1 MFSMR
6 SYGIQR
12 HRATDATSGR
22 SEKEKGSVQAQSLR
36 SATAAGRSQGLFV
49 SVEASFELKFHSIG
63 SRINNNEG
71 CGLAPGRCHLW

>member
-1 MFSMR
+1 MR
-6 SYGIQR
+6 SYGVQR

-22 SEKEKGSVQAQSLR
+22 SEKEKETGFVQAQSLR